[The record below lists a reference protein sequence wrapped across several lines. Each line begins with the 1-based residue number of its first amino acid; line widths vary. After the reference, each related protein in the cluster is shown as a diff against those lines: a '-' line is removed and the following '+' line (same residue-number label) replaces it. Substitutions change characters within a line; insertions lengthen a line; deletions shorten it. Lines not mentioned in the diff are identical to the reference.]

1 MSAARAAAAEFSRLL
16 TVAAIR
22 PGGESLSL
30 EATEGERAALARRL
44 GVEGVRSLTA
54 RLAVAPKA
62 KGAVEVRGRVRASLD
77 RTCVVSLE
85 PLVEEID
92 APFAI
97 LFRPEGSE
105 EPELAIDA
113 DAEDEEPY
121 RGGVIDLGEAVSQTL
136 ALALDPW
143 PRAEGAALPEKPTG

>member
-1 MSAARAAAAEFSRLL
+1 MSAAPAATPEFSRPI

-22 PGGESLSL
+22 PDGESLAL

-44 GVEGVRSLTA
+44 GVEGVRSLA
-54 RLAVAPKA
+54 ADLRVAPKA
-62 KGAVEVRGRVRASLD
+62 KGAVAVRGRVRARLHRS
-77 RTCVVSLE
+77 CVVSLE

-97 LFRPEGSE
+97 LFRPEGSDE
-105 EPELAIDA
+105 AELALDA

-121 RGGVIDLGEAVSQTL
+121 RGGVIDLGEAVAQTL

-143 PRAEGAALPEKPTG
+143 PRAAGAALPEQPPG